1 MPLHWSKLSTEI
13 QNRFTM
19 NSLIKPWYYD
29 NPLDSNRSDPL
40 YYSEE
45 RIQVVLGM
53 TARYE
58 CGCYGA
64 IDTWI
69 YLALQKYSIKDLNVC
84 IIGSTEQGYG
94 PWYEAIVL
102 NMGGKP
108 TTVDYNEII
117 YKDPKFK
124 FMSVDEAKSN
134 IDSGYRFDCLLS
146 VSSIEH
152 DGLGRYGD
160 PINPDADL
168 ETMDMLRSYVKPN
181 GLFFIT
187 VPVGM
192 DQVVYNAHRIYGP
205 HRLHKLLEKW
215 SILDTFGYNERLLNR
230 DTQGNWNS
238 TNSDGTPMFKWYP
251 AYEPLFV
258 LQNTK

>member
-1 MPLHWSKLSTEI
+1 MSIHWSNLSPEI

-19 NSLIKPWYYD
+19 NGLIKPWFYD
-29 NPLDSNRSDPL
+29 EPLNSSKSEPL

-45 RIQVVLGM
+45 RIRIALDR

-69 YLALQKYSIKDLNVC
+69 YLALQKYSIKDLDVC
-84 IIGSTEQGYG
+84 VIGSDEQGYG
-94 PWYEAIVL
+94 PWYEAMVL
-102 NMGGKP
+102 NMGGIP
-108 TTVDYNEII
+108 TTIDYNEII
-117 YKDPKFK
+117 YEDTKFK
-124 FMSVDEAKSN
+124 FMSVDEVKRN

-160 PINPDADL
+160 TINPDADL
-168 ETMDMLRSYVKPN
+168 ETMNMLRSYVKPN
-181 GLFFIT
+181 GLFFLT

-192 DQVVYNAHRIYGP
+192 DQVVYNAGRIYGP

-238 TNSDGTPMFKWYP
+238 KNPDGTAMFKWYP
-251 AYEPLFV
+251 AYEPMFV
-258 LQNTK
+258 LKNTK